1 MALDTAAKRASSIS
15 MGDYEVGR
23 HLPSAGG
30 INTQGERQAVAFSYS
45 GIAADEAVI
54 PDYLPRYDRRRRVA
68 AILWG

>member
-1 MALDTAAKRASSIS
+1 MAVDTAAKRASAVSFA
-15 MGDYEVGR
+15 DYDFGM

>member
-15 MGDYEVGR
+15 MANGEFGM
-23 HLPSAGG
+23 HMPSAGG